1 MKKTIAQF
9 FLSILLSALI
19 GCSAKAPETEHD
31 KLVTMQSQGL
41 LSSGAFEAASFPE
54 GVGIHGIDATRQL
67 WFAAIAYPP
76 SVRVAR
82 RLTGE
87 ALGALPPPS
96 TPLPGGGSGFGAPVA
111 VRVAPDGRIL
121 VLDGVVA
128 PNMAGSA
135 PAMLHEYTV
144 APTWSGFTA
153 TLVRSQAL
161 PLIPPSEI
169 PTAMFGEEPRP
180 EIHGI
185 FFPIMMTVLPGGEV
199 VVTDTVTG
207 AAWVSDATRT
217 TFRNALQDPRLRP
230 LPQLAPL
237 VGKGRAPGGGVRD
250 YTLTLTTGAYPGAF
264 GVAYLASTD
273 EIVLANPSQGMLGL
287 PRATF
292 MAATDPTLKG
302 AGVRPLA
309 APQLGVTDL
318 VAGLDTNRFDA
329 ADPYVYFQRVAADSA
344 SSFENV
350 MARVHGATGVV
361 EVVARSTE
369 VFDFDVAVAVV
380 PNLLP
385 IKHFATIGSGIGQE
399 PNNPF
404 VNATLGGVPQ
414 FVTPTLIGAAIVVY

>member
-1 MKKTIAQF
+1 MKT
-9 FLSILLSALI
+9 L
-19 GCSAKAPETEHD
+19 
-31 KLVTMQSQGL
+31 LVTLLTLLATSLLGCAADTRKTEPDIVVAMQEQKL
-41 LSSGAFEAASFPE
+41 LTSGAFEAASFPE
-54 GVGIHGIDATRQL
+54 GFGIHGIDASTHL
-67 WFAAIAYPP
+67 WFAAVAYPP

-96 TPLPGGGSGFGAPVA
+96 TPLPGGGTGFGAPVA
-111 VRVAPDGRIL
+111 VRVAPDGRVL

-128 PNMAGSA
+128 PNLAGTA
-135 PAMLHEYTV
+135 PAMLHEYAVT
-144 APTWSGFTA
+144 PTWSGFTA

-161 PLIPPSEI
+161 PLIPPWEI
-169 PTAMFGEEPRP
+169 PIAMFGEEPRP

-230 LPQLAPL
+230 LPQLSPI
-237 VGKGRAPGGGVRD
+237 VGKGRAPGGGTRD

-264 GVAYLASTD
+264 GVAYLAKTN
-273 EIVLANPSQGMLGL
+273 EIVLANPSQGMLAL
-287 PRATF
+287 PSATF
-292 MAATDPTLKG
+292 LSATDPTLKG
-302 AGVRPLA
+302 GSVRSLT

-329 ADPYVYFQRVAADSA
+329 DDPYVYFQRVAADSA
-344 SSFENV
+344 ANFKNV
-350 MARVHGATGVV
+350 MARVHGVTGAV
-361 EVVARSTE
+361 EVIGRSSD

-385 IKHFATIGSGIGQE
+385 VKHFATVGSGIGQE
-399 PNNPF
+399 ENNPF
-404 VNATLGGVPQ
+404 VNAAIGGVPQ
-414 FVTPTLIGAAIVVY
+414 FVAPTLIGAVIAVY